1 MTHTNT
7 IADAD
12 DIIQKIN
19 FYLDLTDKRDSNKSY
34 GILLKGYIF
43 HHEELCE
50 RNDCPLK
57 VVKKLLLEE
66 NEHENKELN
75 KTTLL
80 LSHCNIIYEQALQ
93 K

>member
-1 MTHTNT
+1 
-7 IADAD
+7 
-12 DIIQKIN
+12 
-19 FYLDLTDKRDSNKSY
+19 
-34 GILLKGYIF
+34 
-43 HHEELCE
+43 
-50 RNDCPLK
+50 
-57 VVKKLLLEE
+57 LLEE